1 VDKPQSKNRRESTSE
16 MEGRIKMRTAFFVLV
31 YLTAVVVLS
40 FLLGRWLGKAHT
52 TQILT
57 TII

>member
-1 VDKPQSKNRRESTSE
+1 MDKPQSKHRRESTSE
-16 MEGRIKMRTAFFVLV
+16 LEGRIKMRTAFFVLV
-31 YLTAVVVLS
+31 YLAAIVVLS
-40 FLLGRWLGKAHT
+40 FLLGRWLGKAHI